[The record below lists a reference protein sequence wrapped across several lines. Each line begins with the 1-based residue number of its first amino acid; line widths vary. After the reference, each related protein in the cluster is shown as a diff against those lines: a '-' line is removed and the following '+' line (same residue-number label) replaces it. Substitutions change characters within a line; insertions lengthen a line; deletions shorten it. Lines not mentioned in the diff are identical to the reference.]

1 MLALIKNFLKFR
13 VAIFLAPPLQ
23 GRLLVYITI
32 FLMLTPQLLWHCGFV
47 HINVFFSDAPPV
59 LRASG
64 GN

>member
-13 VAIFLAPPLQ
+13 VAIFL
-23 GRLLVYITI
+23 